1 MFKKNLKWASESDLL
16 IFRQPKG
23 LLSTNFL
30 SSTLPLQQPRSL
42 PPLPVTSASFATQ
55 TSKESPIVIRHI
67 HEFKLSPSPTNED
80 SGCCRTSP
88 SSCEGCDDNG
98 CVEDHSPDYV
108 GTLDS
113 GVSGVYSNTLE
124 SGLSGVYR
132 CLSPVIPSIVEEC
145 TTHHMSDII
154 PALGGQR
161 SNSPPVMHHS
171 HPAHTSCL
179 HCCFQ
184 NSSQDMNKEMGSSG
198 APNVRVSSPCPPR
211 PHTVCSYSP
220 PYKYSHT
227 TSPISTT
234 PLPNIHVSPS
244 VSPLPNTP
252 IVPLSFCLPSTVVEV
267 SAIQA
272 SPGILSCNKTSETL
286 MTSCSLPPVCAT
298 SLTSLTYVT
307 SPTSVSLSQT
317 RKTCP
322 TYSRPL
328 IPPDSPTP
336 HNSPRLPNSINAT
349 RSRATKSPPI
359 TRALVTEVASDPVD
373 LPITKTILVSN
384 SVTNS
389 KDPVKLENAAPNQNK
404 NCLVNNNT
412 FSSPT
417 VDKVPEKLNKVQKEN
432 STSNSTDASTPTSGR
447 SKLEPHK
454 PLHLNMKLP
463 ALLRKTY
470 VQDNNKKEDPV
481 KALPSSSLLQPSHS
495 TTKLWKEEKPQPVTK
510 ISKNIDEKE
519 GTGVIGTANAHS
531 VSSINKPLVNGYKS
545 DVSYSQ
551 YPRKYSPLW
560 RANTPLLSSTPS
572 TNNSSSNNPLTN
584 GISSPSG
591 STSSP
596 NNKSSTSNPFTNGI
610 SSPSGST
617 PSPNNKSFTSSP
629 LTNGISS
636 PSGSTLSPNNKSSTS
651 SPLTKGISSPSGS
664 TSSPNNKSSTSSLLT
679 KGISSPSGSTSSPNN
694 KSSTSSLLTKGIS
707 SPCGSTSSPN
717 NKSST
722 SSVSFP
728 TYSSP
733 LVIKNDYTLKS
744 NKNSPIISK
753 QGKVN
758 TLQSKGNNHVK
769 FRDPVV
775 SEAFQRNQDP
785 VPSNYSPASPRERML
800 SHTSKVN
807 LNKSESPATTT
818 KKNQNGVTL
827 MSDTLFTHFVVS
839 NSLPYRFERDR
850 ASATDTDTDLETLE
864 RRLTL
869 GMYAAPL
876 VSSESCTSFSPDDGE
891 EDPSA
896 TDYCTDAEDYNP
908 HQYKAFSEENNPDKS
923 SSQALLL
930 SKARSKR
937 RNRKFPN
944 VKALDAAAL
953 VNTYSFFRKQTKTKK
968 QRKNS
973 FKELTPTA
981 VSGGIVKPKTKT
993 AKHMVAETFNA
1004 MFTLCTP

>member
-42 PPLPVTSASFATQ
+42 PPLPVSSASFATQ

-113 GVSGVYSNTLE
+113 GVSGVFSNTLE

-184 NSSQDMNKEMGSSG
+184 NSSQDMNKEMGSCG
-198 APNVRVSSPCPPR
+198 GPNVRVSSPCPPR

-220 PYKYSHT
+220 PYKYNHT
-227 TSPISTT
+227 TSLSTT
-234 PLPNIHVSPS
+234 PIPSIHVSPS
-244 VSPLPNTP
+244 LSPLPNSP
-252 IVPLSFCLPSTVVEV
+252 NVSLAFCLPSTVVEV
-267 SAIQA
+267 STIQA
-272 SPGILSCNKTSETL
+272 SPGVLSCNKTSENL
-286 MTSCSLPPVCAT
+286 MTMCSLPPASAT

-307 SPTSVSLSQT
+307 SPTSASLSQA

-322 TYSRPL
+322 AYSRPL

-349 RSRATKSPPI
+349 RSRATKSPPFPN
-359 TRALVTEVASDPVD
+359 ALVTETVPDSVD
-373 LPITKTILVSN
+373 LPVTKTVLVGNSVSSNKDFTKLEKALPNQQKGSLADGTTMNSHTTDKIPEQHNKVEKEGSLSN
-384 SVTNS
+384 S
-389 KDPVKLENAAPNQNK
+389 A
-404 NCLVNNNT
+404 NT
-412 FSSPT
+412 S
-417 VDKVPEKLNKVQKEN
+417 
-432 STSNSTDASTPTSGR
+432 APTSGR
-447 SKLEPHK
+447 TKLEPHK

-470 VQDNNKKEDPV
+470 VQENERKDDPAKV
-481 KALPSSSLLQPSHS
+481 VPSSLFLQPPQS
-495 TTKLWKEEKPQPVTK
+495 TPAKFRNEEKVQPVAK
-510 ISKNIDEKE
+510 NSKNTDEKGE
-519 GTGVIGTANAHS
+519 TGAMGTANAYN
-531 VSSINKPLVNGYKS
+531 VNGSSKPLVNGYKS
-545 DVSYSQ
+545 DVPYSQ

-560 RANTPLLSSTPS
+560 RANTPLLSSASNTS
-572 TNNSSSNNPLTN
+572 NLSNNN
-584 GISSPSG
+584 
-591 STSSP
+591 
-596 NNKSSTSNPFTNGI
+596 
-610 SSPSGST
+610 
-617 PSPNNKSFTSSP
+617 SP
-629 LTNGISS
+629 LTNGLYPSSSLSLSNYTYSISNASS
-636 PSGSTLSPNNKSSTS
+636 PAS
-651 SPLTKGISSPSGS
+651 
-664 TSSPNNKSSTSSLLT
+664 
-679 KGISSPSGSTSSPNN
+679 
-694 KSSTSSLLTKGIS
+694 
-707 SPCGSTSSPN
+707 
-717 NKSST
+717 
-722 SSVSFP
+722 
-728 TYSSP
+728 SSP

-744 NKNSPIISK
+744 SKKNSPIIPKHGRENS
-753 QGKVN
+753 
-758 TLQSKGNNHVK
+758 LQSKGNNHVK

-775 SEAFQRNQDP
+775 SEAFQRNHDP
-785 VPSNYSPASPRERML
+785 VPSHYSPASPRERML
-800 SHTSKVN
+800 SPTPKVP
-807 LNKSESPATTT
+807 LNKSESPANV

-827 MSDTLFTHFVVS
+827 LSDTLFTHFVVS
-839 NSLPYRFERDR
+839 NSLPGRLERDV

-876 VSSESCTSFSPDDGE
+876 VSSESCTSFSPDDGD

-896 TDYCTDAEDYNP
+896 TEYCTDTEEYNP
-908 HQYKAFSEENNPDKS
+908 HQYKAFSEENSPAS
-923 SSQALLL
+923 CGTQALLL
-930 SKARSKR
+930 SKARNKR
-937 RNRKFPN
+937 RNPKFLN
-944 VKALDAAAL
+944 VKGLDAAAL
-953 VNTYSFFRKQTKTKK
+953 VNTYSFFRKQSKAKK

-973 FKELTPTA
+973 FKELTPTS
-981 VSGGIVKPKTKT
+981 VSGGIVKPKNKT